1 MIEASL
7 LQPVRWGWQTF
18 RTDASSGTYIYW
30 LTFWWWVLSIL
41 SLDSPDNL
49 VVHKL
54 FFVRFFL
61 LWLHMSTPNN
71 EKYNYLEK
79 DTQHCII
86 LSLTLN
92 CEMLINLVKHNT
104 MYHKWNKAIRVPL
117 DTIHK
122 QGIVWQMY
130 STRYLTQLTRPNC
143 RKE

>member
-30 LTFWWWVLSIL
+30 LTSWWWVLSIL
-41 SLDSPDNL
+41 SLDSLDNL
-49 VVHKL
+49 VVHKF
-54 FFVRFFL
+54 FFVRFFFYYDFICPPQIMRSIII
-61 LWLHMSTPNN
+61 WRKTHS
-71 EKYNYLEK
+71 
-79 DTQHCII
+79 II
-86 LSLTLN
+86 LYCHLL

-104 MYHKWNKAIRVPL
+104 MYHKWNKAVRVPL

-130 STRYLTQLTRPNC
+130 STRYLTELTRPNC